1 MNRDETQLLSKVL
14 ACRAE
19 RNSPPAFFEAS
30 DRVSQRAVL
39 ADVFANQPN
48 SYKIVEDVTAA
59 PCDPWG
65 SHPEFVEVK

>member
-1 MNRDETQLLSKVL
+1 MNREKTQLLSKVL
-14 ACRAE
+14 AYRAE

-39 ADVFANQPN
+39 ADVLLISRTPT
-48 SYKIVEDVTAA
+48 KIVEDVTAA
-59 PCDPWG
+59 PFDPWG